1 MFGDK
6 ETQRLTSGLAQNQNQ
21 NQIIILENLKSFEFF
36 DKKEVAYQCQISVH
50 TLQNWLGFL
59 PPKDYETKKEEKG
72 KKVFREDYLK
82 RLFEK
87 YGNLEDFE
95 KLKKASDLPVDLPL
109 DILKSK
115 NETIETLR
123 NYNKALVN
131 QLAYQQIENQKLLE
145 IIGNSQKL
153 ELEKFEAK
161 KKLELQ
167 GKKTNQNWLTYL
179 LVFFRVK
186 RTKDPPND
194 N

>member
-1 MFGDK
+1 M
-6 ETQRLTSGLAQNQNQ
+6 
-21 NQIIILENLKSFEFF
+21 
-36 DKKEVAYQCQISVH
+36 
-50 TLQNWLGFL
+50 
-59 PPKDYETKKEEKG
+59 
-72 KKVFREDYLK
+72 
-82 RLFEK
+82 
-87 YGNLEDFE
+87 
-95 KLKKASDLPVDLPL
+95 KKASGLPADLPL
-109 DILKSK
+109 DILESK

-153 ELEKFEAK
+153 ELERLETK

>member
-6 ETQRLTSGLAQNQNQ
+6 ETQGLTSGLAQNQNQ

-50 TLQNWLGFL
+50 TLQNWLGAL
-59 PPKDYETKKEEKG
+59 PPKPHETKTEKKG
-72 KKVFREDYLK
+72 KKVFREDYLE
-82 RLFEK
+82 RLFGK

-95 KLKKASDLPVDLPL
+95 KLKKVSGLPADLPL
-109 DILKSK
+109 DILESK
-115 NETIETLR
+115 NQTIETLR

-131 QLAYQQIENQKLLE
+131 QLTYQQIENQKLLE

-153 ELEKFEAK
+153 ELERLETK

-167 GKKTNQNWLTYL
+167 GKKTNQNWLTCL
-179 LVFFRVK
+179 LVFFRGK